1 LAGLK
6 NRASELAKKI
16 YQNCQPEQDGFTK
29 SVFEELKKLVKLLE
43 EAHGTKTSDTKTEL
57 EKFVSD
63 SENDANKKK
72 ALEIAQKVKYQ
83 DSDSE
88 DCVELALEKLKTPQ
102 EKQLEKACQ
111 KLKSLLTGLKIGSKD
126 AYEEIITDIK
136 DSETNINK
144 VIEIWQKCQEI
155 DNSTSDDNGELL
167 NALNNYKNDPNNKK
181 A

>member
-43 EAHGTKTSDTKTEL
+43 EAHSTKTFNTKTEL
-57 EKFVSD
+57 EQFISD

-72 ALEIAQKVKYQ
+72 ALEIAKKVKNQ

-88 DCVELALEKLKTPQ
+88 DCVATALEKLKTPQ

-126 AYEEIITDIK
+126 AYEEIINEIK
-136 DSETNINK
+136 NSEADINK
-144 VIEIWQKCQEI
+144 VIQI
-155 DNSTSDDNGELL
+155 
-167 NALNNYKNDPNNKK
+167 
-181 A
+181 